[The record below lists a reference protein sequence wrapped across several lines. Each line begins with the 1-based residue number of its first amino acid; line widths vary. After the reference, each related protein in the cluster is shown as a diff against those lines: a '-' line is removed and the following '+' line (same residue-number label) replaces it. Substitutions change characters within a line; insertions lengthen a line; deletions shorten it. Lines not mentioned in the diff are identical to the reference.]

1 MVIYSRSSNF
11 LNETIK
17 LKEISSRGLFED
29 HERVGLSRKFEQSNR
44 RLLTAYLLLYRSV
57 EAYKLLNLPLNC

>member
-1 MVIYSRSSNF
+1 MGKIIFEV
-11 LNETIK
+11 LD
-17 LKEISSRGLFED
+17 RGLFED

>member
-1 MVIYSRSSNF
+1 MGQGQVSPQAQFN
-11 LNETIK
+11 NN
-17 LKEISSRGLFED
+17 RGLFED